1 MFRPTNS
8 QRSIFRVEYML
19 GPEKVLRLE
28 KSWAKPFRDKVL
40 PLIKEDRFAKMYC
53 QDNGAPNK
61 SVRTLVALH
70 LLKDQYDLTDEETIQ
85 MFEWNNQWHY
95 ALDVEPHEAHVCR
108 KTMHN
113 FRARVMANQKGR
125 DLFDQIAN
133 GVAKLGEID
142 FGRQRTDST
151 HIVSNMMMLNRL
163 GLFVK
168 TMESFL
174 GKLER
179 MDAERL
185 KGLPQRFFDRYIH
198 RQGYFADSKSSQ
210 ARRRLEVCA
219 KDLWYLI
226 DRFCN
231 DPRISNLRHYKRLTR
246 LFKEQCKLVEG
257 LGPQEDR
264 VAIKEPGSEKSE
276 DKIPADSLQSPSDED
291 ATYGHKGK
299 GYEVQ
304 ITETCS
310 EKNPFQVITDVAITD
325 SCGSDQAEVIP
336 TIKRLEEAGRKPEEL
351 NADPGYISAE
361 NIQEAQA
368 LGVDLIGPMAGGPEK
383 EDRLH
388 LHDFELDEA
397 GEVIR
402 CPAGHS
408 PLQKRADEGAEDQA
422 IQYLFDRT
430 TCEACEL
437 ALKCPVMQDEL
448 RQDKDKPVAKKK
460 NRNPPKLTMT
470 EKDLIIAKRKQRQNT
485 VEFKEGY
492 KIRSGIEATNSEF
505 KRRHGGGKL
514 RVRGRPRV
522 KLSVYLK
529 TAAMN
534 VKRFISYVLFG
545 GKVWQNLAPA
555 LA

>member
-1 MFRPTNS
+1 
-8 QRSIFRVEYML
+8 ML
-19 GPEKVLRLE
+19 DTEKVLRLE

-40 PLIKEDRFAKMYC
+40 PLIKENRFAQMYC

-61 SVRTLVALH
+61 SVRTLAALH

-95 ALDVEPHEAHVCR
+95 ALDVDPNEAHVCR

-113 FRARVMANQKGR
+113 FRSRVMASQKGR

-142 FGRQRTDST
+142 FGTQRTDST

-168 TMESFL
+168 TIESFL

-179 MDAERL
+179 TDAEGL

-198 RQGYFADSKSSQ
+198 RRGYFADSKSSR
-210 ARRRLEVCA
+210 ARRRLEACA

-226 DRFCN
+226 DRFCD
-231 DPRISNLRHYKRLTR
+231 DPKIFQLRHYKRLTR
-246 LFKEQCKLVEG
+246 LFKEQCKVVDG
-257 LGPQEDR
+257 QGPQEDR
-264 VAIKEPGSEKSE
+264 VAIKEPNSGKLA
-276 DKIPADSLQSPSDED
+276 DQIPTDSMQSPSDEE

-310 EKNPFQVITDVAITD
+310 EKNPFEVITDVAITD

-336 TIKRLEEAGRKPEEL
+336 TIQRLEEAGRKPEVL

-361 NIQEAQA
+361 NIQQAQA
-368 LGVDLIGPMAGGPEK
+368 LGVDLIGPIAGGPEK

-397 GEVIR
+397 TEVIR

-408 PLQKRADEGAEDQA
+408 PLQKKADAGAEDQA
-422 IQYLFDRT
+422 IQYFFDRT

-437 ALKCPVMQDEL
+437 ASKCPVMQDEV
-448 RQDKDKPVAKKK
+448 RRDN
-460 NRNPPKLTMT
+460 NRTLAQKRERSQPKLTTT
-470 EKDLIIAKRKQRQNT
+470 ERDRIVAKRKQRQNT
-485 VEFKEGY
+485 VEFKEAY
-492 KIRSGIEATNSEF
+492 KIRSGIEATNSEL
-505 KRRHGGGKL
+505 KRRHGGGEL

-522 KLSVYLK
+522 ELSVYLK
-529 TAAMN
+529 TAAIN
-534 VKRFISYVLFG
+534 VKRFISYVISVGEVCPKFAPS
-545 GKVWQNLAPA
+545 LA
-555 LA
+555 